1 MTIGAFL
8 VVENGRLAKNTLLL
22 YVRMIITLMI
32 MLYTSRVVLREL
44 GVQDFGIYNV
54 VGGVVVIFTFL
65 NGAMTTAT
73 QRFLNFALAKNE
85 RIKLQEI
92 FCTSINVH
100 FLVAVIIIIIGE
112 LIGLWGI
119 DNLLNIPVQRLSA
132 ANWVYQFSLFSISAS
147 VITIPYNAAIIAH
160 ERMGAFAYI
169 SILDSCLKLIVVL
182 SLGIFSEDK
191 LKVYALLIFITTMI
205 IRIVYIWYCNKYFKE
220 TNYRF
225 FFDKKLFYEII
236 SFAGWNLLGNVAV
249 IGYSQ
254 GINVMLNIFYGP
266 AINASRALAFQVQSA
281 VSSFSSSF
289 QLALNPQI
297 TKKYAIGDYN
307 AMHELVYFSS
317 KLSLLLLFALSLP
330 IILETPYILSVW
342 LVNIPEDTD
351 GFVRIILII
360 TIIEGMANPLMV
372 SAQATGKIRNYQLA
386 VGGVLLLIV
395 PVAYISLTIIDEPIM
410 VFYIQLFMAILA
422 QCLRLLF
429 VNKMV
434 GLSVCKYLKKVVFPC
449 AILICIASIIP
460 LLLHFLLPS
469 GFKRVFLISLSFYPV
484 FIIAC
489 YFICFNKIE
498 QKQINKIF
506 VTIKKKIIST
516 K

>member
-1 MTIGAFL
+1 M
-8 VVENGRLAKNTLLL
+8 V
-22 YVRMIITLMI
+22 ITLMI
-32 MLYTSRVVLREL
+32 MLYTSRVVLKEL

-73 QRFLNFALAKNE
+73 QRFLNIALAKNE
-85 RIKLQEI
+85 QIRLQET
-92 FCTSINVH
+92 FCTSVNVH

-112 LIGLWGI
+112 LVGLWGI
-119 DNLLNIPVQRLSA
+119 DNFLNIPVQRLNA
-132 ANWVYQFSLFSISAS
+132 ANWVYQFSLLSISAT

-169 SILDSCLKLIVVL
+169 SILDSCLKLVVVL
-182 SLGIFSEDK
+182 SLGLFTDDK
-191 LKVYALLIFITTMI
+191 LKVYSILLFITTII
-205 IRIVYIWYCNKYFKE
+205 IRVVYVSYCIKCFKE
-220 TNYRF
+220 TKYRF
-225 FFDKKLFYEII
+225 FFKKKLFSEII
-236 SFAGWNLLGNVAV
+236 SFAGWNLLGNIAV
-249 IGYSQ
+249 IAYSQ
-254 GINVMLNIFYGP
+254 GINILLNIFYGP

-297 TKKYAIGDYN
+297 TKKYALEDYN
-307 AMHELVYFSS
+307 SMHELVYFSS

-330 IILETPYILSVW
+330 IILETQYILGVW
-342 LVNIPEDTD
+342 LVSVPENTGD
-351 GFVRIILII
+351 FVRIILII

-372 SAQATGKIRNYQLA
+372 AAQATGKIRDYQLA
-386 VGGVLLLIV
+386 VGGILLLIV
-395 PVAYISLTIIDEPIM
+395 PAAYLSLIIFNDPIM
-410 VFYIQLFMAILA
+410 VFYIQLIMAILA
-422 QCLRLLF
+422 QIVRLLF

-434 GLSVCKYLKKVVFPC
+434 DLSVYKYLKKVVFPS
-449 AILICIASIIP
+449 AVLICISSIIP
-460 LLLHFLLPS
+460 VLLHFSLTS
-469 GFKRVFLISLSFYPV
+469 GFKRVFFISLSFYPI
-484 FIIAC
+484 FIVAC

-498 QKQINKIF
+498 RKQINEMY